1 MDIVDRIFEL
11 VDAQFKEQKDFAA
24 AVGVSD
30 DTASDWR
37 RRKSASCTKSK
48 YLTKIAETLNTTTE
62 YLLTGT
68 GAKTKDPAGQE
79 ASEVK
84 QEFME
89 LFSRL
94 SPEEQAREIAYLR
107 ERVNGSNK

>member
-1 MDIVDRIFEL
+1 MDIVDRLFEL
-11 VDAQFKEQKDFAA
+11 VDAKFKEQKDFAA
-24 AVGVSD
+24 ALNIDQNLPSR
-30 DTASDWR
+30 WR
-37 RRKSASCTKSK
+37 RHKSSSYRK
-48 YLTKIAETLNTTTE
+48 YLPQIAETLNTTTE